1 MPTLNPTPPIQA
13 LIDAYEA
20 GATLR
25 DIARQFGGSF
35 QNVHI
40 RLINAGVQM
49 RPQSSSRRTLHDK
62 TCPTCG
68 KMFRPYN
75 ARQCF
80 CKPVCVRVKSV
91 CKRGHP
97 LTEDNRYHFPS
108 SNSRCKLCAQM
119 RQRGE
124 I

>member
-1 MPTLNPTPPIQA
+1 MTKLNPTPPIQD

-20 GATLR
+20 GATIR
-25 DIARQFGGSF
+25 QIAKQFGGSF
-35 QNVHI
+35 QNVNI

-49 RPQSSSRRTLHDK
+49 RPASRQRVLPDR

-68 KMFRPYN
+68 TVFRP
-75 ARQCF
+75 RHSQQRHC
-80 CKPVCVRVKSV
+80 RVECIRSKDT

-97 LTEDNRYHFPS
+97 LTENNRYHFPS
-108 SNSRCKLCAQM
+108 AHSRCKLCSRM